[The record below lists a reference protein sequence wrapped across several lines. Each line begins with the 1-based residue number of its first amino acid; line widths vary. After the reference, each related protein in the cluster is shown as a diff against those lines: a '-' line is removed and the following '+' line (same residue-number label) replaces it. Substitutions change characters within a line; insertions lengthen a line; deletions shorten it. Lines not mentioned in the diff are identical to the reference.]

1 MGYLPR
7 VLGVTL
13 RDKVRS
19 CEIRKTL
26 NVEPLLPESRGPS
39 YVGQPYVQIAPG
51 RNIEESPAGYSHGK
65 AAHKVFKG
73 PGGVTTSPTLLGT
86 VLVWSQQNYLRLL
99 FIVRYFESS

>member
-13 RDKVRS
+13 RHKVRS

-26 NVEPLLPESRGPS
+26 NVEPLLPESKGPS

-65 AAHKVFKG
+65 AAQRSTKDQV
-73 PGGVTTSPTLLGT
+73 
-86 VLVWSQQNYLRLL
+86 
-99 FIVRYFESS
+99 E